1 MRLTG
6 YKQSTPAHQK
16 HHSLISVPRAVILRA
31 DHQTSALL
39 GSPVDGFDNVNE
51 LLLILQHPVE
61 LVVVTGAE
69 IAHHVLVAEEE
80 ED

>member
-1 MRLTG
+1 M
-6 YKQSTPAHQK
+6 
-16 HHSLISVPRAVILRA
+16 PRAVILRA

-39 GSPVDGFDNVNE
+39 RSPVNRLNDVNE
-51 LLLILQHPVE
+51 LLLVLQHPVE

-80 ED
+80 EDRARVVELVHGVEIRDLQPG